1 MKHLISTLILI
12 VCGICYTQFAFCD
25 TIPTKG
31 EWSEQDFRSV
41 VPAPPTA
48 SIEGK
53 VLTINFVTPL
63 TDLTVKVT
71 NNETGQVVYEE
82 CISVSTPQS
91 HSVVLNADN
100 GNYPQ
105 AGGPSGRACRQRQE
119 RKAPPLRR
127 TAVGQPLPRRKG
139 HEKHHG
145 AKLVR

>member
-53 VLTINFVTPL
+53 VLTINFIDPL

-100 GNYPQ
+100 GNYTLSFTHVL
-105 AGGPSGRACRQRQE
+105 GYLTGE
-119 RKAPPLRR
+119 FVIK
-127 TAVGQPLPRRKG
+127 
-139 HEKHHG
+139 
-145 AKLVR
+145 

>member
-1 MKHLISTLILI
+1 MKHLISTLFLI
-12 VCGICYTQFAFCD
+12 VCGIFCTQFVFCD

-31 EWSEQDFRSV
+31 KWSEEDIRSFIPV
-41 VPAPPTA
+41 PPTA

-100 GNYPQ
+100 GNYTLSLTHVL
-105 AGGPSGRACRQRQE
+105 GYLTGE
-119 RKAPPLRR
+119 FVIK
-127 TAVGQPLPRRKG
+127 
-139 HEKHHG
+139 
-145 AKLVR
+145 

>member
-1 MKHLISTLILI
+1 MKHFILTLVLTL
-12 VCGICYTQFAFCD
+12 CGMFCTQFVFCD
-25 TIPTKG
+25 TIPAKG
-31 EWSEQDFRSV
+31 KWSIGDIRSI

-53 VLTINFVTPL
+53 VLTINFIDPL

-100 GNYPQ
+100 GNYTLSFTHVL
-105 AGGPSGRACRQRQE
+105 GYLTGE
-119 RKAPPLRR
+119 FVIK
-127 TAVGQPLPRRKG
+127 
-139 HEKHHG
+139 
-145 AKLVR
+145 